1 MILES
6 FDGTNINY
14 RVKRKSELFLVFVH
28 GWLHNWTAWKKE
40 IEFLEGKGYSTLAFD
55 LRGHGQ
61 SDKPEKKKQYDL
73 ECFAKDLHELIKK
86 EKIKKFVLIGHSM
99 GGMIS
104 LIYYKMFRR
113 GIQGLVLCDT
123 TYRNV
128 LKHKEM
134 EVFSPFIKHVLDFL
148 VSHESITQEH
158 FKHLKDIDLTKY
170 SEYGLMHNSLRATP
184 MKSVFACLEEMTKYN
199 VKSILKKINVPVLI
213 MEGEEDR
220 ILPEIDS
227 LEMCKKIKGSKLT
240 LIPGGGHFVNLQN
253 PRQVD
258 KHILEFLKKNKLG
271 TRK

>member
-240 LIPGGGHFVNLQN
+240 LIP
-253 PRQVD
+253 
-258 KHILEFLKKNKLG
+258 
-271 TRK
+271 